1 VAQGSRII
9 IEASGL
15 RAAHFT
21 VGQLGVL
28 RIVGD
33 EVNAILGDREPT
45 HRRHP
50 NQTFRDGHHS
60 PGLPP
65 KPYSL
70 AYIGD
75 ASIWNSGENVMNEIT
90 KDEARPLTDVEL
102 DAVTG
107 GLANAWLDWIAD
119 YFYLVKMEAHPTVIE
134 C

>member
-1 VAQGSRII
+1 MAQGSRII

-33 EVNAILGDREPT
+33 EVNANLGGQEPT
-45 HRRHP
+45 HGTPIRHFVMAI
-50 NQTFRDGHHS
+50 TVRDCRLSHIRWLTS
-60 PGLPP
+60 VTRP
-65 KPYSL
+65 
-70 AYIGD
+70 
-75 ASIWNSGENVMNEIT
+75 WNSGENVMNEIT

-107 GLANAWLDWIAD
+107 GLTNAWLDWIAD